1 MLFTSYEFIAFLL
14 ILFVVY
20 YLIPKRFQWMLL
32 LAANYIF
39 YFFSGPKFLIY
50 ILTTTV
56 SAYIAGNRI
65 HSLHEEQAAYLA
77 ENKGRLSRE
86 DRKEYKAAIKS
97 RQWKW
102 LLYCLLLNFG
112 ILAVI
117 KYANFGIANVNYLLQ
132 AFGSGSQIS
141 FLKLALP
148 MGISFYTFQTM
159 GYMIDVYRGKYPPEK
174 NIFKLALFVSFFP
187 QLVQGPISRFDDL
200 SETLYKEHDFDYRN
214 VSFGLQRIL
223 WGFFKKVVLAD
234 RMLVAVKTLIQDP
247 ETYQGAFAL
256 VGMLFYAFQLY
267 ADFTGGIDITI
278 GIGQVLGIKLKE
290 NFNRPYFSKNITEYW
305 RRWHISLG
313 SWFREYLF
321 YPISVWKPML
331 NFTKWCRKTLGEA
344 IGRRIPIYISSI
356 VVWAATGIWHGASWN
371 FFMWG
376 MANCFVII
384 LSQELQP
391 FYTWF
396 HNKFDVKH
404 KFGFRLFQVV
414 RTVLLMSSI
423 RMFDCYVDVPTTFRA
438 FWSMFTVFNYHELF
452 NGSLLNLGLSLAD
465 YLVLLMG
472 LVVLVTVSLIQ
483 RTGSV
488 RAKLAAKPHMVRYAL
503 YYGMIIVII
512 VLGAYGVGYDS
523 SQFIY
528 NQF

>member
-1 MLFTSYEFIAFLL
+1 M
-14 ILFVVY
+14 
-20 YLIPKRFQWMLL
+20 
-32 LAANYIF
+32 
-39 YFFSGPKFLIY
+39 
-50 ILTTTV
+50 
-56 SAYIAGNRI
+56 AYI
-65 HSLHEEQAAYLA
+65 
-77 ENKGRLSRE
+77 
-86 DRKEYKAAIKS
+86 
-97 RQWKW
+97 
-102 LLYCLLLNFG
+102 
-112 ILAVI
+112 
-117 KYANFGIANVNYLLQ
+117 
-132 AFGSGSQIS
+132 
-141 FLKLALP
+141 
-148 MGISFYTFQTM
+148 
-159 GYMIDVYRGKYPPEK
+159 
-174 NIFKLALFVSFFP
+174 
-187 QLVQGPISRFDDL
+187 
-200 SETLYKEHDFDYRN
+200 
-214 VSFGLQRIL
+214 
-223 WGFFKKVVLAD
+223 
-234 RMLVAVKTLIQDP
+234 
-247 ETYQGAFAL
+247 
-256 VGMLFYAFQLY
+256 
-267 ADFTGGIDITI
+267 
-278 GIGQVLGIKLKE
+278 
-290 NFNRPYFSKNITEYW
+290 
-305 RRWHISLG
+305 LG